1 LKRVIPQ
8 KERLRRILKKLVMD
22 LAVSKMD
29 KERKAKLRAVKAIK
43 QLFINRN
50 TKSQMFV
57 DSKLIYV

>member
-1 LKRVIPQ
+1 
-8 KERLRRILKKLVMD
+8 MD